1 MVIIELKK
9 KSEPFSVDQEEWYE
23 KAFGPK
29 QNIMDVRIT
38 FQPETKEH
46 LKKNKNDIY
55 AEVNYEMFDEM
66 VGEFHKE
73 DHQFP
78 APIKLNPVEYD
89 QGLFYFEKRLELPYG
104 TISCNIK
111 VAGKAT
117 EGGELNLTALPDGEK
132 YELRVE
138 PEPQSLKQL

>member
-1 MVIIELKK
+1 
-9 KSEPFSVDQEEWYE
+9 
-23 KAFGPK
+23 
-29 QNIMDVRIT
+29 MDVRIT

-55 AEVNYEMFDEM
+55 AEVNYEMFEEM
-66 VGEFHKE
+66 QGEFKKE
-73 DHQFP
+73 EHLFP
-78 APIKLNPVEYD
+78 QPIKLDAVEYD
-89 QGLFYFEKRLELPYG
+89 AGNYYFEKRLELPYG

-117 EGGELNLTALPDGEK
+117 EGGELNLTPIPDGEK